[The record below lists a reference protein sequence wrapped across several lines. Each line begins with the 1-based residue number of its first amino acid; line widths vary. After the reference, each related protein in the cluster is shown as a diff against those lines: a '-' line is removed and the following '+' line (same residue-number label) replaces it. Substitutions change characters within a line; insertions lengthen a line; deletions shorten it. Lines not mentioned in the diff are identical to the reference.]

1 MRLVWDASLYGSAR
15 SRALG
20 RNSKYLKFFG
30 KFLFP
35 HLPDGKAGAQFSHLM
50 KICPPGAALFCALLL
65 SAFSGFAREGTPPLS
80 RQQPVGTLNTV
91 QQLVLPATDRRA
103 ELSADARIGVRTP
116 LRFAAPEAVW
126 VTPATHGT
134 WEQVRGGRLWRLRVI
149 SAGATELNFGFI
161 SCWLPEAATLHVYS
175 EDEDYVQGP
184 YGARDNKPHGQLW
197 TPVLPGARAVIE
209 LFVPAGATEEPRLVL
224 SQINRGYRD
233 MFHRQKDLGTP
244 KAAESCEID
253 AVCPQGDPWRNEIR
267 SVARYSING
276 TALCTG
282 TLINNVSNNF
292 RNYFLTATHCLAD
305 AASAATVVVYWK
317 YQAATCGQ
325 RGVGSL
331 AQNQSGAICRMAKA
345 DVDVTLIE
353 LDDIPDS
360 NFRVYYSGWDRSG
373 TAPPGAV
380 GIHHPGGFEKCISFA
395 NGPLSTGDNC
405 IGGTGINT
413 HWQVTWDAGVTEPG
427 SSGSGIW
434 DPNTHRLVGTLSG
447 GGSDCSTPFD
457 SDCYGKFSLAW
468 NSGTT
473 PATRLRD
480 WLDPA
485 NTGVSTM
492 GGRDPQPVLIVSAGS
507 SLFAEGCSPTNGVI
521 DPGETVTVSFSFQNI
536 GASNSVNLT
545 ATLLAT
551 NGVTSPSAPQN
562 YGVVVA
568 NGAAVARSFS
578 FVASGTCGGVITPTL
593 QLQDG
598 TNNFGPFTFPFRLGT
613 PLVTFT
619 QNFDAVSIPGLPTG
633 WSNAAS
639 GSTGWRTVASLSHTT
654 PNSVFSADP
663 ANLSDAA
670 LTSPLIPISSS
681 TAQVKFAHSYDT
693 ESGSEPFDGGV
704 LEISYNNGPF
714 NDIIAAGGSFFS
726 GGYNGV
732 ISTRYSSPIAGRRAW
747 SGNSGG
753 FVTTI
758 ANQ

>member
-1 MRLVWDASLYGSAR
+1 
-15 SRALG
+15 
-20 RNSKYLKFFG
+20 
-30 KFLFP
+30 
-35 HLPDGKAGAQFSHLM
+35 
-50 KICPPGAALFCALLL
+50 
-65 SAFSGFAREGTPPLS
+65 
-80 RQQPVGTLNTV
+80 
-91 QQLVLPATDRRA
+91 
-103 ELSADARIGVRTP
+103 
-116 LRFAAPEAVW
+116 
-126 VTPATHGT
+126 
-134 WEQVRGGRLWRLRVI
+134 
-149 SAGATELNFGFI
+149 
-161 SCWLPEAATLHVYS
+161 
-175 EDEDYVQGP
+175 
-184 YGARDNKPHGQLW
+184 
-197 TPVLPGARAVIE
+197 
-209 LFVPAGATEEPRLVL
+209 
-224 SQINRGYRD
+224 
-233 MFHRQKDLGTP
+233 
-244 KAAESCEID
+244 
-253 AVCPQGDPWRNEIR
+253 
-267 SVARYSING
+267 
-276 TALCTG
+276 
-282 TLINNVSNNF
+282 
-292 RNYFLTATHCLAD
+292 
-305 AASAATVVVYWK
+305 
-317 YQAATCGQ
+317 
-325 RGVGSL
+325 
-331 AQNQSGAICRMAKA
+331 MAKA

-434 DPNTHRLVGTLSG
+434 DPSTHRLVGTLSG

-521 DPGETVTVSFSFQNI
+521 DPNETVTVSFSFQNI

-639 GSTGWRTVASLSHTT
+639 GSTGWRTVASPSHTT

-670 LTSPLIPISSS
+670 LTSPLIPISSP
-681 TAQVKFAHSYDT
+681 TAQVKFAHSYNT

-758 ANQ
+758 ANLPITAAGQNIRLRWRMVSDSSQGATGWNVDTISIIDGYSCCHTLVPPQIVDTRIVNTNLAFSFNTVAGQTYVVEYQNVLATNLAWTPFQTNTGDGLKKSVTNLTGAATSRFYRVETQ